1 MSEEDLKINSKM
13 RKIFVE
19 NNLDLSLLGVST
31 SSGAVTVKGEV
42 RKLSGRE
49 MNDHDLAKLLGV
61 LESVMLRTKGVRRV
75 TFAVKGWKKAKGKWS
90 KS

>member
-13 RKIFVE
+13 RKVLVE
-19 NNLDLSLLGVST
+19 HNLDLSSLGVST
-31 SSGAVTVKGEV
+31 SSGAVTVRGEL

-49 MNDHDLAKLLGV
+49 LSALDVAKLLGV
-61 LESVMLRTKGVRRV
+61 LESNMLRTKGVKRV
-75 TFAVKGWKKAKGKWS
+75 AFAIKGWKKSKGKWS